1 MMIHKLTASFGK
13 LENETLTL
21 HDGLNVIYAPNES
34 GKSTWCAFIRA
45 MLYGVDSSAR
55 ARSGYLP
62 DKLRYA
68 PWSGAPMEGSMD
80 LTADRCDITI
90 QRRTKSKSAPMREFS
105 AVYTGTNVPV
115 EGLNA
120 SNAGVQLTGVSRD
133 VFVRSA
139 FIEQGTVAVT
149 GSPEL
154 EKRISSIVSTGDEQ
168 TSYSEADAR
177 LRTWQ
182 RKRRYNRR
190 GLLPELEGKM
200 DESKHLLEEMNG
212 SAQNLALL
220 NERLESA
227 KRDCAQLE
235 EAVAES
241 RKRQRREAM
250 LRLGEGRAQ
259 AAAASDAHDRAMEQL
274 SDRREDLRRSA
285 FAGRPYA
292 EVAQETRED
301 LQSLSEL
308 IAAAKKK
315 VSFLPALLLF
325 ALAVGSAALYT
336 VKQALPYALAFI
348 ILAAVLGVAAIV
360 LLMRGNRLRR
370 AAEQAAEERRRI
382 LKKYRAQS
390 GGEIA
395 AQLKDHEGRV
405 AALADAEQAEQT
417 SRAAWERARAR
428 MSDLEE
434 QALSDLDF
442 SSGSSE
448 AARLGRELSAAR
460 EAAERLSA
468 QIAGLN
474 GRLSVMGDPL
484 VLASDL
490 SCMSEEYE
498 LIQAEYDAI
507 ALAIDTLRSADAEL
521 QSRFSPE
528 LGRVAAE
535 YMAQMTGGRYTD
547 VLINR
552 DFSALTRTSSDAVA
566 RESEYLSAGTL
577 DLLYLAVRLAVC
589 ELALPEGESCPLII
603 DDALVNL
610 DETRQEQAM
619 KLLAQI
625 AKERQVILFSCREVK

>member
-1 MMIHKLTASFGK
+1 
-13 LENETLTL
+13 
-21 HDGLNVIYAPNES
+21 
-34 GKSTWCAFIRA
+34 

-395 AQLKDHEGRV
+395 AQLKDYEGRV